1 MPKVYWLIVMLTKTG
16 SVLKIGLVQAEAG
29 DKIEANLDKT
39 ARHIQNAAR
48 KGASIVCLQELFATP
63 YFAQKEDNRLFT
75 LAEKMPGKITNF
87 LSGAAKSSKVTL
99 IGGSLFEKGEDGK
112 YYNTS
117 LIFDD
122 RGKLKAKYRKIHIP
136 HDPGYYEQ
144 FYFSSGNLGYV
155 QAEIRGARIAPLIC
169 YDQWYPEAARVNAL
183 KGVHIIFYP
192 TAIGWT
198 KEMKKNE
205 KFSAERWQNAM
216 CGHAS
221 MNGIWVAA
229 VNRVGKE
236 DGIDFWGSSFVADPF
251 GEVVKKASSTQE
263 EVLIA
268 EIDLAKVAS
277 SQEGWGF
284 LRNRKPM
291 TYRELSEI

>member
-1 MPKVYWLIVMLTKTG
+1 MG
-16 SVLKIGLVQAEAG
+16 SVLKIGLVQAEAS

-39 ARHIQNAAR
+39 ARHIQKAASR
-48 KGASIVCLQELFATP
+48 GASIVCLQELFATP
-63 YFAQKEDNRLFT
+63 YFAQKEDNTSFS
-75 LAEKMPGKITNF
+75 LAEKIPGKITNF
-87 LSGAAKSSKVTL
+87 LSGAAKSNKVTL

-122 RGKLKAKYRKIHIP
+122 CGKLKAKYRKIHIP
-136 HDPGYYEQ
+136 HDPGYCEQ

-155 QAEIRGARIAPLIC
+155 QAEVRGARIAPLIC

-198 KEMKKNE
+198 KEMKKSE
-205 KFSAERWQNAM
+205 QFSAERWQNAM

-229 VNRVGKE
+229 VNRVGRE
-236 DGIDFWGSSFVADPF
+236 HNIDFWGSSFVADPF
-251 GEVVKKASSTQE
+251 GEVIKKAGSTKE